1 MEFICFAGKKN
12 TGIIR
17 TWFAVKHIFFQ
28 DSALF
33 YIKLITEEKTISAKK
48 QVKT

>member
-12 TGIIR
+12 AGIIR
-17 TWFAVKHIFFQ
+17 TGFAVKHIFFQ